1 MIHRLRR
8 IVRRISRW
16 NVLRQTIAA
25 TGKKAIFGTGALLIL
40 LYNGYALFSTR
51 HLKSERQRTTDAYV
65 HIAGEHLLRNT
76 SSTEVLDTFFNMI
89 RVLELPVI
97 ITDTNWVPLRW
108 DNFFQ
113 LRNTSVRR
121 AEVQRLPLKKLDA
134 VQKKV
139 NLIRKQNKPYPLFV
153 QDGKV
158 KIGYL
163 LIGNNLF
170 LNILSFLPY
179 FEILILCAFF
189 AIAYVVFQVVRSTEK
204 SNLWVGLAK
213 ETAHQLGTPISSL
226 MGWTEY
232 IRTIH
237 EADPPI
243 EPEVFMSQIRKIC
256 DDMDNDLIRLRKVTA
271 RFSQIGSIPALS
283 VVDVNVLIQEVTEYY
298 KMRLPLLR
306 KHIDIKFELGD
317 VPGVSANR
325 DLTEWVL
332 ENVFKNSIDAIVRE
346 NGVIEIKT
354 EYVKAEKIVR
364 IIHRDN
370 GKGMTRDVQHQIF
383 SPGFTTKKR
392 GWGLGLTLSKRI
404 VEDYH
409 NGRIYVSWS
418 QKDKGTVFCID
429 LPMAGEQ

>member
-1 MIHRLRR
+1 MHRFRM

-16 NVLRQTIAA
+16 NVLRKLIAA
-25 TGKKAIFGTGALLIL
+25 AGKKAIFGTGALLII

-65 HIAGEHLLRNT
+65 KIAGEQLLRDT
-76 SSTEVLDTFFNMI
+76 SSSAPLDSFFNMI

-97 ITDTNWVPLRW
+97 VTDTNWVPLRW

-113 LRNTSVRR
+113 FRNNSVRK
-121 AEVQRLPLKKLDA
+121 AEVRRLPLKKLDA

-139 NLIRKQNKPYPLFV
+139 NIIRKQNKPYPLYV
-153 QDGKV
+153 QNGNV

-163 LIGNNLF
+163 LIGNTLF
-170 LNILSFLPY
+170 LTVLSFLPY

-189 AIAYVVFQVVRSTEK
+189 AITYVVFQIVRSTEK

-283 VVDVNVLIQEVTEYY
+283 AVNVNDVIGEVTEYY

-306 KHIDIKFELGD
+306 KHIDIKFELGI
-317 VPGVSANR
+317 VPGVNANR
-325 DLTEWVL
+325 DLIEWVL
-332 ENVFKNSIDAIVRE
+332 ENILKNSIDAIVRE
-346 NGVIEIKT
+346 NGLIELKT
-354 EYVKAEKIVR
+354 EFIEAEKIVR
-364 IIHRDN
+364 IMQRDN

-383 SPGFTTKKR
+383 TPGFTTKKR

-429 LPMAGEQ
+429 LPIAGEQ